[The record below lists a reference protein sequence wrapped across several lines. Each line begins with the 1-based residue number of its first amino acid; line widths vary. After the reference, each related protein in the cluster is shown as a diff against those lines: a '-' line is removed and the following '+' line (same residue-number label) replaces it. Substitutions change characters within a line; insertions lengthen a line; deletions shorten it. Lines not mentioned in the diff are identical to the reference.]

1 MQVVTNTDLVI
12 SVLKSLVH
20 IMLANKK
27 PEIIRRIFI
36 VFIPCCVDNK
46 LLRLPSSVFLKN

>member
-1 MQVVTNTDLVI
+1 MQIVTNTDLVI

>member
-1 MQVVTNTDLVI
+1 MQIVTNTDLVI

-27 PEIIRRIFI
+27 TEIIRRIFI
-36 VFIPCCVDNK
+36 VFIPGCADNK